1 VSVSYPTIFV
11 LAQEAET
18 EEETHAEGEE
28 AHAEEGHHEN
38 NFFYGDINEVIWGS
52 VAFAIILA
60 VFLWKGVP
68 AVKKVMLKQQEAIAA
83 KIAAAEATK
92 AQEEAELAR
101 LTASLGNA
109 DEEAARIVA
118 DARERAEVVEA
129 DLKRR
134 AEVEIQETLQRTRIE
149 IEASKHQALADL
161 REEIAAMT
169 VTATEA
175 ILKDM
180 LNDSV
185 RSSLVDHYIDQVG
198 AAS

>member
-1 VSVSYPTIFV
+1 MSYPAIIV
-11 LAQEAET
+11 VAQEAET
-18 EEETHAEGEE
+18 EGGETT
-28 AHAEEGHHEN
+28 HAEEGHHEN

-52 VAFAIILA
+52 VAFAIIFV

-68 AVKKVMLKQQEAIAA
+68 AIKKVMQKQQEAIAA

-101 LTASLGNA
+101 LKESLGNA
-109 DEEAARIVA
+109 DQEAARIVA

-149 IEASKHQALADL
+149 VEASKHQALADL

-175 ILKDM
+175 ILRDTLDDTVM
-180 LNDSV
+180 
-185 RSSLVDHYIDQVG
+185 SSLVDRYIDQVG